1 METKDYDAAMAVVDE
16 ALFPTPF
23 RDELRATAQRLSSG
37 GKGILAVRSLTLVS
51 KNIPWHSSHTLS
63 VTLLAPPILTPALP
77 RIHTYVHTHTR
88 TATHTRTHIHTY
100 VHVHAHTHAD
110 SQKRLT
116 SPPLP

>member
-37 GKGILAVRSLTLVS
+37 GKGILAVRSLTLPS
-51 KNIPWHSSHTLS
+51 TRIPSLSLS
-63 VTLLAPPILTPALP
+63 VTLRAPPILTPALP
-77 RIHTYVHTHTR
+77 RTR
-88 TATHTRTHIHTY
+88 IRTSTPMSMPTPTLIPL
-100 VHVHAHTHAD
+100 
-110 SQKRLT
+110 KRLT